1 MHLLEFELINQT
13 LSVLPAHLFA
23 EFLLP
28 IDANAISARQ
38 IQGKIDFHTTLS
50 ENNMELDMH
59 IHLKYSKDYIKI
71 SKYSDVY
78 IHLKY
83 SKDCIKISF
92 PNVQTADKKPFSL
105 SPRNCPKTEQSK
117 LSTFSSDAK
126 LSVNLF
132 ACLVISLFCN
142 WGPALY
148 QL

>member
-1 MHLLEFELINQT
+1 MHLVEFEKRLINQT

-28 IDANAISARQ
+28 IDANAITARQ
-38 IQGKIDFHTTLS
+38 RFKEKLIFIQPLS
-50 ENNMELDMH
+50 EINMELDMH

-105 SPRNCPKTEQSK
+105 SPRFKK
-117 LSTFSSDAK
+117 LSENGA
-126 LSVNLF
+126 V
-132 ACLVISLFCN
+132 
-142 WGPALY
+142 
-148 QL
+148 

>member
-1 MHLLEFELINQT
+1 MQSVPDRFKEKLI
-13 LSVLPAHLFA
+13 F
-23 EFLLP
+23 
-28 IDANAISARQ
+28 
-38 IQGKIDFHTTLS
+38 IQPLS
-50 ENNMELDMH
+50 EINMELDMH
-59 IHLKYSKDYIKI
+59 IHLKYSKDYIKISKYSDVYIHLKYSKDCIKI

-117 LSTFSSDAK
+117 LSTFSSNAK

-132 ACLVISLFCN
+132 ACLVTSLFWNFIRFNCKM
-142 WGPALY
+142 L
-148 QL
+148 LLLITC